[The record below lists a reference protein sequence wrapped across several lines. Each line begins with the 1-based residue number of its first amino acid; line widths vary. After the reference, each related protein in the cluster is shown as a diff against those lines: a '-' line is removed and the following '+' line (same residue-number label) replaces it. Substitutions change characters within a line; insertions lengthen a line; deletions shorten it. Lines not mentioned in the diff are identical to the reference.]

1 MESPIKYPIG
11 IQTFEEIRSDD
22 YVYVDKTKLVYDLV
36 TKGKFYFLSR
46 PRRFGKSLLVSTLDA
61 YFQGRRDLF
70 QGLAIDSLEKEWTQY
85 PVFHLDLSSDS
96 YINPE
101 VLVAFLEDEVSK
113 WEKVYGASASEKT
126 VARRFGGVIERA
138 FEQTG
143 KKVVI
148 LVDEY
153 DAPLVNVI
161 HKPELLEANRE
172 TLSGFYKNLKSCDQY
187 IKFAFLTG
195 VTKFGNL
202 SIFSALNNLQDISLW
217 EEYQDICG
225 ITEDELHNY
234 FDDGV
239 AQMAEKHRISKDEC
253 YDRLK
258 TMYDGYRFCE
268 DGKSI
273 YNPFSVFNALAS
285 MRFGSYWFQSGTPT
299 ALLLA
304 LRDTRAELT
313 AIPGKRVSEDQ
324 LVNVNSYH
332 DDLTALLYQSGYL
345 TIKGVTATGAIVV
358 DFPNNE
364 VRTGFIKQLVPLY
377 TSIKPDD
384 TSTRADDLRQAL
396 FDGDTQTFVEEMRA
410 MIAGIKY
417 EFFEETEQA
426 FQFIFYVTCVLIGG
440 KDLRTDAEK
449 RTNRGRMDMAIET
462 PDWVYVIEF
471 KINQSP
477 EVALQ
482 QIHDKH
488 YIDPWATDARGKILL
503 GVNFST
509 EERNIPEVDGWKEER
524 N

>member
-11 IQTFEEIRSDD
+11 IQTFENIRVDD

-70 QGLAIDSLEKEWTQY
+70 QGLAIDGLEKEWTQY

-96 YINPE
+96 YINPD

-113 WEKVYGASASEKT
+113 WEKVYGASATEKT

-187 IKFAFLTG
+187 IKFGFLTG
-195 VTKFGNL
+195 VTRFGNL

-217 EEYQDICG
+217 EDFQDICG
-225 ITEDELHNY
+225 ITEEELHNY

-239 AQMAEKHRISKDEC
+239 AQMAEKHSISKDEC
-253 YDRLK
+253 YGRLK
-258 TMYDGYRFCE
+258 AMYDGYRFCE
-268 DGKSI
+268 DGESI
-273 YNPFSVFNALAS
+273 YNPFSLFNALAS
-285 MRFGSYWFQSGTPT
+285 KRFDYYWFQSGTPT
-299 ALLLA
+299 TMLLA
-304 LRDTRAELT
+304 LRNSKLDITEF
-313 AIPGKRVSEDQ
+313 PGSYVLKER
-324 LVNVNSYH
+324 LVNVNSYQS
-332 DDLTALLYQSGYL
+332 DLTALLYQSGYL
-345 TIKGVTATGAIVV
+345 TIKEVDSLGYILV
-358 DFPNNE
+358 DFPNKE
-364 VRTGFIKQLVPLY
+364 VRDGFVNQLVPLY
-377 TSIKPDD
+377 TKYADRKADSIV
-384 TSTRADDLRQAL
+384 RILRQAL
-396 FDGDTQTFVEEMRA
+396 MTGDTQTFVEEMRA

>member
-1 MESPIKYPIG
+1 MEPSIKYPIG

-61 YFQGRRDLF
+61 YFRGRRELF
-70 QGLAIDSLEKEWTQY
+70 EGLAIEGFEKEWTQY

-113 WEKVYGASASEKT
+113 WEKVYGASATEKT

-187 IKFAFLTG
+187 IKFGFLTG
-195 VTKFGNL
+195 VTRFGNL

-217 EEYQDICG
+217 EDFQDICG
-225 ITEDELHNY
+225 ITEEELHNY

-239 AQMAEKHRISKDEC
+239 AQMAEKHSISKDEC
-253 YDRLK
+253 YGRLK
-258 TMYDGYRFCE
+258 AMYDGYRFCE
-268 DGKSI
+268 DGESI
-273 YNPFSVFNALAS
+273 YNPFSLFNALAS
-285 MRFGSYWFQSGTPT
+285 KRFDYYWFQSGTPT
-299 ALLLA
+299 TMLLA
-304 LRDTRAELT
+304 LRNSKLDITEF
-313 AIPGKRVSEDQ
+313 PGSYVLKER
-324 LVNVNSYH
+324 LVNVNSYQS
-332 DDLTALLYQSGYL
+332 DLTALLYQSGYL
-345 TIKGVTATGAIVV
+345 TIKEVDSLGYILV
-358 DFPNNE
+358 DFPNKE
-364 VRTGFIKQLVPLY
+364 VRDGFVNQLVPLY
-377 TSIKPDD
+377 TKYADRKADSIV
-384 TSTRADDLRQAL
+384 RILRQAL
-396 FDGDTQTFVEEMRA
+396 MTGDTQTFVEEMRA

-488 YIDPWATDARGKILL
+488 YIDPWATDDSRENLAGRELLNRG
-503 GVNFST
+503 T
-509 EERNIPEVDGWKEER
+509 QHP
-524 N
+524 

>member
-1 MESPIKYPIG
+1 MKYPIG
-11 IQTFEEIRSDD
+11 IQTFAKIREGG

-36 TKGKFYFLSR
+36 NQGDFYFLSR

-70 QGLAIDSLEKEWTQY
+70 KGLAIDSLETKWEQY
-85 PVFHLDLSSDS
+85 PVLHLDLSSDS
-96 YINPE
+96 FTNNE
-101 VLVAFLEDEVSK
+101 VLVAFLEDVVAK
-113 WEKVYGASASEKT
+113 WEKVYGASATEKT
-126 VARRFGGVIERA
+126 VARRFGGVIQRA
-138 FEQTG
+138 YEQTG

-148 LVDEY
+148 LIDEY

-172 TLSGFYKNLKSCDQY
+172 TLSGFYKNLKSCDKY

-195 VTKFGNL
+195 VTRFGNL
-202 SIFSALNNLQDISLW
+202 SIFSALNNLEDISMNKDFQEVCGVT
-217 EEYQDICG
+217 EE
-225 ITEDELHNY
+225 ELHAY
-234 FDDGV
+234 FDESV
-239 AQMAEKHRISKDEC
+239 AVMATEHGLTKEGCYQKLKEK
-253 YDRLK
+253 
-258 TMYDGYRFCE
+258 YDGYHFCVG
-268 DGKSI
+268 GKGV
-273 YNPFSVFNALAS
+273 YNPYSLLKALKNRVFE
-285 MRFGSYWFQSGTPT
+285 SYWFESGTPT

-304 LRDTRAELT
+304 LRNTKANLTR
-313 AIPGKRVSEDQ
+313 IPGSFVRKER
-324 LVNVNSYH
+324 LVNVNSYQS
-332 DDLTALLYQSGYL
+332 DLTALLYQSGYL
-345 TIKGVTATGAIVV
+345 TVKDVDSLGYILV
-358 DFPNNE
+358 DFPNKE
-364 VRTGFIKQLVPLY
+364 VRDGFVNQLVPLY
-377 TSIKPDD
+377 TKYEDSN
-384 TSTRADDLRQAL
+384 ADYLVRVLRQAL
-396 FDGDTQTFVEEMRA
+396 MSGDTQTFVEEMRA

-524 N
+524 SNS